1 MLNNQAITSEINFHL
16 SKHAWEKDQPH
27 VWESGSKILGNNSN
41 FKPKISESL
50 LIRQLKYTLKYEW
63 KINSVAPF

>member
-16 SKHAWEKDQPH
+16 FKHAWEKDQPH

-41 FKPKISESL
+41 FKRKLSESL
-50 LIRQLKYTLKYEW
+50 LIRQLKYTLKYE
-63 KINSVAPF
+63 